1 MGAIFLQGWDST
13 PGAEKWVKLICDN
26 TGRLIID
33 PTAILENPPTEDEAK
48 KAATSEWAYD
58 HWKDAAAHHAKYTD
72 DESRAAIGNI
82 LNSSGR
88 LTASLNCNYHGL
100 VQNVG
105 FDMISGL
112 ESTKWVRLTSS
123 LNAAN
128 LRLIGYI
135 VGGGVTPAALYVHN
149 GTDYEL
155 VATEPV
161 VDTKIG
167 THAAIVDAHHARYTN
182 AEAVAACNLDGNL
195 YWSCPGIHF
204 DGSDPSLDD
213 ITKSTNGSIIANAD
227 GVVFV
232 AAVDL
237 PDGATVTGAIVYGNA
252 GIQDVPW
259 ILRRVKHTDLTAVNM
274 ASADIGSEDTSI
286 TSPVID
292 NSLYSYI
299 LITSNTVTND
309 IIYGARITYT
319 L

>member
-72 DESRAAIGNI
+72 ADSRAAIGGLFNGLGEMLINLNGLFRQIVNI
-82 LNSSGR
+82 SQ
-88 LTASLNCNYHGL
+88 LTLKATYGSAFYT
-100 VQNVG
+100 
-105 FDMISGL
+105 FISAFPTAPEL
-112 ESTKWVRLTSS
+112 Q
-123 LNAAN
+123 
-128 LRLIGYI
+128 IGMYQ
-135 VGGGVTPAALYVHN
+135 GGVGYVAGTIKIYN
-149 GTDYEL
+149 GTAFET
-155 VATEPV
+155 VI
-161 VDTKIG
+161 VDTVMD
-167 THAAIVDAHHARYTN
+167 AAILTHKNISAAHHARYTN